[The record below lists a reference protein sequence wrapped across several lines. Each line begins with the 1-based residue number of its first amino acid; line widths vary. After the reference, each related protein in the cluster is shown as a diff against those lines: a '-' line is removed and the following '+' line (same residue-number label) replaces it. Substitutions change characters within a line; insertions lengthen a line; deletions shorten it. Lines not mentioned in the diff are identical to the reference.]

1 MVEVD
6 SGWDETDLEVDVNA
20 FGRKSETQKAR
31 KFIWSHNRGGL
42 VAVPERDVVQS

>member
-6 SGWDETDLEVDVNA
+6 SGWDETDLEVDINA
-20 FGRKSETQKAR
+20 FGRKSETQKTR
-31 KFIWSHNRGGL
+31 EFIGGHNQGGF